1 MGTLPNG
8 IIRAMYGNPDTGIW
22 EIRNPEKSLSV
33 ETEILGFGTWNAPQ
47 GIRNPTNESRMQ
59 IPHLLESSIW
69 NPKSRT
75 WNKNTRMSL
84 IPLHRTTLFYWEGGR
99 GTGEQEPGRRKGG
112 KGDLYDDGMQERNS
126 KRKDFVYHP
135 VKETNPTTSI

>member
-22 EIRNPEKSLSV
+22 EIRNPEKSLPV

-59 IPHLLESSIW
+59 IPH
-69 NPKSRT
+69 
-75 WNKNTRMSL
+75 
-84 IPLHRTTLFYWEGGR
+84 
-99 GTGEQEPGRRKGG
+99 
-112 KGDLYDDGMQERNS
+112 
-126 KRKDFVYHP
+126 
-135 VKETNPTTSI
+135 